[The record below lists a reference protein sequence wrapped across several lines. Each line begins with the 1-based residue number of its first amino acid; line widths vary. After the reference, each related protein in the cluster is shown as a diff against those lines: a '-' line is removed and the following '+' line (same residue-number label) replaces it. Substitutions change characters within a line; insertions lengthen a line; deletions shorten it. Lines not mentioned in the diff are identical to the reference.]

1 MASEG
6 LLSALEWAV
15 STGVPRS
22 PSDGRGATSFSGL
35 LEWPERK
42 TCHRGKIPNASKASS
57 HWPNKPCLSEAGGTR
72 ISVGRAAMCLSH
84 GEACKRILK
93 MSSKSRGKDRSL
105 SHSLLSFPSLPSEV
119 RPGSLESERN
129 AHCHSQIHGTKPGWE
144 PRQKPHGQR
153 RLRRA
158 YSSLYKLPSAPL
170 EGSQPTS
177 SPGKKGGKWLL
188 RA

>member
-1 MASEG
+1 M
-6 LLSALEWAV
+6 
-15 STGVPRS
+15 
-22 PSDGRGATSFSGL
+22 SFSGL
-35 LEWPERK
+35 LEWPGRK
-42 TCHRGKIPNASKASS
+42 TCHTGKIPNASQPSS
-57 HWPNKPCLSEAGGTR
+57 HWPNKPCLSEAGGNR
-72 ISVGRAAMCLSH
+72 ISGGWAAEALSH

-93 MSSKSRGKDRSL
+93 MSSKSRGKDKSL
-105 SHSLLSFPSLPSEV
+105 SHSLLNFPSLPSEV

-144 PRQKPHGQR
+144 PRQKPHAGGD
-153 RLRRA
+153 LRRA

-177 SPGKKGGKWLL
+177 SPVKKGGKWLL